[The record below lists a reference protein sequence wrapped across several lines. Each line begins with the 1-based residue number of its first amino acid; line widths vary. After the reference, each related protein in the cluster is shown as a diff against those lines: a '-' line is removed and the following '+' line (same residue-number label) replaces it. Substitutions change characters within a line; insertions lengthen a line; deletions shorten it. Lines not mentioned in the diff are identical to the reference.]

1 MATGFKVGTKDLD
14 DIFDPYVQGAKPAA
28 TGYTVGG
35 VDLNQRYAPLEYGS
49 QAAATG
55 MKIAGGADLNT
66 LWAAKGTAVYLS
78 NVTSSGVG
86 NPAFA
91 SIDVRVMNDGRIVFT
106 ANNGGTLNYHSPVTA
121 GVGSQYRFRIFG
133 NVSGMRFGIGGASMT
148 GKGGVSFTAAPP
160 PGNSASYDTGWQTAD
175 DAANILTMQ
184 ANTSLSGTGSTAAV
198 DGVMNIQVR
207 RQSDMVIVRE
217 FSITFGCYAESTV

>member
-1 MATGFKVGTKDLD
+1 MATGIKVGTTDLD
-14 DIFDPYVQGAKPAA
+14 DIFDPYVEGTKPAA
-28 TGYTVGG
+28 TNIKVGTQ
-35 VDLNQRYAPLEYGS
+35 DLRDRFAPLSFGTS
-49 QAAATG
+49 AAATG
-55 MKIAGGADLNT
+55 IKVGTADLNT
-66 LWAAKGTAVYLS
+66 LFAAKGTAVYLS
-78 NVTSSGVG
+78 NVTSSDVG

-106 ANNGGTLNYHSPVTA
+106 ADEGGTLNYYSPVTA

-133 NVSGMRFGIGGASMT
+133 NVSGMRSGKGGASMT

-175 DAANILTMQ
+175 DAADILKMQ
-184 ANTSLSGTGSTAAV
+184 ANTSLSGTGSTAEV
-198 DGVMNIQVR
+198 NGVMNIQVR